1 MTQTGLL
8 IACGI
13 AVIEDGIRKV
23 DVWTAGRKISIA
35 DATRS
40 GSSSAQAPSPMDR
53 RRGCISTAFRRAR
66 TIWISKFRA
75 LTLRASCCGNWPT
88 TPICTKPRV
97 SLIRVAGE

>member
-40 GSSSAQAPSPMDR
+40 SA
-53 RRGCISTAFRRAR
+53 
-66 TIWISKFRA
+66 
-75 LTLRASCCGNWPT
+75 
-88 TPICTKPRV
+88 
-97 SLIRVAGE
+97 